1 MNMQSMIKH
10 IPVLALMATV
20 FLSSCRK
27 EELNPVATPE
37 PGVWGQGKL
46 LSGQFTAGADASSK
60 VSMQLKWI
68 DVNKKVTITKMEI
81 FITMTERYTDKN
93 GNPATANHGTKSYK
107 VFDAKGNNEAVPFD
121 ITANEVYTLFQTA
134 KFDYGKGAG
143 NQDVF
148 TTANGR
154 PAGAR
159 FTKNDSFKM
168 EWAFTSKD
176 GLVYKWWSVSVV
188 NGEVYVDQPDI
199 AANASVSWTVK

>member
-1 MNMQSMIKH
+1 MYSKIKH
-10 IPVLALMATV
+10 ISVLALMATV
-20 FLSSCRK
+20 LFASCRK
-27 EELNPVATPE
+27 EELNPVATGE

-46 LSGQFTAGADASSK
+46 NSGQFTAGADASSK

-68 DVNKKVTITKMEI
+68 DVNRKVTITKMEV
-81 FITMTERYTDKN
+81 FITMTEKYTDKN

-107 VFDAKGNNEAVPFD
+107 VFDAKGNNEPVLFD
-121 ITANEVYTLFQTA
+121 ITPTEVYTMFQTA
-134 KFDYGKGAG
+134 KFDYGKGGG

-159 FTKNDSFKM
+159 FTKNDSFSM
-168 EWAFTSKD
+168 TWALTSKD

-188 NGEVYVDQPDI
+188 NLEIYANQPDI
-199 AANASVSWTVK
+199 AANASVSWSVK